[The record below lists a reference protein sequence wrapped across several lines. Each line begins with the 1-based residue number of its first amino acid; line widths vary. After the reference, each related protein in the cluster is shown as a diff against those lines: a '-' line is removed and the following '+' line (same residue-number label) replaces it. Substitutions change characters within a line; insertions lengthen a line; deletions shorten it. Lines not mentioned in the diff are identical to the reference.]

1 MAPLFGGSQLSEH
14 GEALSRRS
22 GTSPEPAIE
31 QATDLGR
38 NGPCRQWYAVRT
50 YPRHEKRVRDH
61 LLLRKIE
68 TFLPLYGKLSRWRNG
83 CDAQVQ
89 LPLFPSY
96 LFVEIGL
103 PERTRVLDVPGA
115 ISLVG
120 SSRGPWPLPNF
131 QIESLRSSLHLR
143 KFEPYAYLVAG
154 QRVRIV
160 AGPLANFTG
169 ILIRK
174 NASLRV
180 AIALDEI
187 MQGVAVEVDARE
199 LEVIAPAGGDAA
211 RSS

>member
-1 MAPLFGGSQLSEH
+1 MAPVFRGSRLSEH
-14 GEALSRRS
+14 GEALSQRS
-22 GTSPEPAIE
+22 GTCPEPAIE

-68 TFLPLYGKLSRWRNG
+68 TFLPLYGKVSRWRNG
-83 CDAQVQ
+83 CDAQVE

-115 ISLVG
+115 ISFVG

-131 QIESLRSSLHLR
+131 QIESLRRSAHLR

-160 AGPLANFTG
+160 SGPLANLTG

-199 LEVIAPAGGDAA
+199 LELIASAGGVA